1 MATPSAA
8 LVVLKSIG
16 TSPFTSDGG
25 GGDTPVVGGEDTDEV
40 VTQWPFGFMV
50 TAAIAA
56 ICSGSTCHLVPDYF
70 SSTTI

>member
-1 MATPSAA
+1 MASSTAA

-16 TSPFTSDGG
+16 TSPFSGS

-40 VTQWPFGFMV
+40 VTKWPFGFMV

-56 ICSGSTCHLVPDYF
+56 ICSGSTYQLVPDC
-70 SSTTI
+70 SNVMMT